1 MGETKY
7 VLVDSSGSPLMRG
20 DKVLLDKKCCEDD
33 QVSMCVYYL
42 RSECQG
48 DGTFGHVFLH
58 RTECVTMP
66 EKDVPGWT
74 DALKPGIWRSAG
86 RNVIEV
92 PLAESK
98 ECEKCV
104 VETDEDM
111 NRLLALAPEI
121 PEGLS
126 CECSIAKYNQP
137 SVPYGTLTFSLL
149 EVQTVDELGEIL
161 ATKKYTI
168 AEYADAERDLK
179 TPPGEGKTKRMWWG
193 GDVELI
199 ECLDLT
205 NEYMQFP
212 PGDTENRK
220 YADRNYEKWFMGT
233 LEGSVTPTGAEAAQ
247 AFSIVIYAKRL
258 HNYADFTKREIRQMA
273 EVVAFY
279 NADETVPAVPK
290 DGSIQRGPTYPSAG

>member
-98 ECEKCV
+98 ACDKCV
-104 VETDEDM
+104 VETDED
-111 NRLLALAPEI
+111 NTDKIVCREFDAD
-121 PEGLS
+121 
-126 CECSIAKYNQP
+126 
-137 SVPYGTLTFSLL
+137 LL
-149 EVQTVDELGEIL
+149 EQLFNMMKKDGERIEPSDITRIEGEI
-161 ATKKYTI
+161 
-168 AEYADAERDLK
+168 
-179 TPPGEGKTKRMWWG
+179 
-193 GDVELI
+193 VELLNGMKH
-199 ECLDLT
+199 ESED
-205 NEYMQFP
+205 NEGGEQ
-212 PGDTENRK
+212 
-220 YADRNYEKWFMGT
+220 
-233 LEGSVTPTGAEAAQ
+233 
-247 AFSIVIYAKRL
+247 
-258 HNYADFTKREIRQMA
+258 
-273 EVVAFY
+273 VA
-279 NADETVPAVPK
+279 
-290 DGSIQRGPTYPSAG
+290 